1 MREDR
6 SKLESSCVPLD
17 RGAVMVTEPAGE
29 NSIEIRNA
37 GGRLMESQEILR
49 GIVVSNPD
57 RLRKEPTLVAQHV
70 RRRLQSS
77 SLATGRVAA
86 RPGCRASR
94 NDGGMRAR

>member
-1 MREDR
+1 
-6 SKLESSCVPLD
+6 
-17 RGAVMVTEPAGE
+17 MVTEPAGE

-37 GGRLMESQEILR
+37 GGRLMESPEILR
-49 GIVVSNPD
+49 EIVVSNPD